1 MFYFLS
7 ESSTIPKFFQK
18 FINSLIHLFI
28 SRKLY
33 SILCNYYLVV
43 PNEVPAFL
51 KVGVKD
57 RIHGRC

>member
-51 KVGVKD
+51 KVGV
-57 RIHGRC
+57 